1 MIRRKRWLTWSVSIV
16 ASAFVLVCGS
26 RGAAGGQTGASRG
39 GGSTGTLQGVVTLK
53 TATLPRPTSVQN
65 STDPAVCGRAH
76 TLEDWVIS
84 PKVGAVRNVILD
96 VENVP
101 PGRIP
106 TVGPGRLVLD
116 NNRCRFVPH
125 VSVLT
130 VGGTIEVV
138 NSDPI
143 LHTVHLYGPMEVNI
157 ALPLKAMRVP
167 RRVDAAG
174 MIVVKCDVHGWMQSF
189 VRVDAHPF
197 HAVTDAA
204 GSFRI
209 NGLPAGE
216 FVLHAWHEKLG
227 DRRETVRIR
236 PGEITALAIEY
247 SSKSK

>member
-1 MIRRKRWLTWSVSIV
+1 MNWGTAIV
-16 ASAFVLVCGS
+16 ASACVLVGWPSGS
-26 RGAAGGQTGASRG
+26 AHTQTGASRG
-39 GGSTGTLQGVVTLK
+39 GGSTGTLQGAVK
-53 TATLPRPTSVQN
+53 FRGAALPRPTSVQN
-65 STDPAVCGRAH
+65 TTDPAVCGRSH
-76 TLEDWVIS
+76 TLEDLVVS
-84 PKVGAVRNVILD
+84 PKGGGVQHVVLD

-101 PGRIP
+101 PGQVPSVSPTRI
-106 TVGPGRLVLD
+106 VLD

-130 VGGTIEVV
+130 VGSTIEVV
-138 NSDPI
+138 NSDPV
-143 LHTVHLYGPMEVNI
+143 LHTVHFYGSKEVNI
-157 ALPLKAMRVP
+157 ALPLKAMRVN

-209 NGLPAGE
+209 SGLPAGE

-236 PGEITALAIEY
+236 AGEVTTLAIEY
-247 SSKSK
+247 SSESR